1 MKSRSQQMATSILV
15 VLTSFWGRSNSVTAS
30 DSVDDSLPPAVDRPI
45 DFAADVQPILRGRC
59 YQCHTA
65 GNEEGGLN
73 LGVRGRTLE
82 GGMSGPAIQPGNS
95 RDSLMIHLVAGLDE
109 SRTMPPDEEPLTPN
123 EIGILR
129 AWIDQGANWPV
140 SAEVADARQEA
151 AREHWAFQRLRAIEP
166 PVWEEEPSEISS
178 GNETL
183 SDKTSA
189 WIRTPV
195 DAFVAQQHLA
205 RSLPRSL
212 PLKPE
217 LLVRRLTFNLTGLPP
232 TPEQI
237 EQFVG
242 QYDSAQP
249 LPAGKLIDELLAS
262 PHYGERWGRHWLDVA
277 RFAESDGQ
285 ESDEDRPQAYLY
297 RDFVIRAFN
306 EDMPYDQFLRWQIAG
321 DEYRPEN
328 EDALIA
334 TGFLTA
340 GTHSKLGD
348 SFLEEEKLFNRYN
361 ELDDVVSTIGSGV
374 LGLTLACARCHDHK
388 YDAISSRE
396 YYRLLSTFHSGDRKK
411 VKLPSGREALI
422 FKDFDAN
429 VRPTWYFRRANFYDR
444 ELEVKLGFP
453 AILLANVQAE
463 EYRQQAQVAIPNPTS
478 TLQRRALAEWL
489 VDVDGGAGPLVA
501 RVLVNRIWQQHF
513 GYGLV
518 RTSGDFGVRGDLP
531 THPDL
536 LEYLTHDF
544 VNNGWRVKR
553 LHRLILNSATWQ
565 QGQELDPEVSRTS
578 VDDPAIIDAENRYL
592 WKRTPLRLE
601 AEIIRDSMLAVS
613 GTLNRQLGGPSF
625 KPHIPAEANL
635 ARNLKGE
642 RYPTKVAD
650 GPDVRRRSV
659 YMFHKRLLPYP
670 LLQAFDRPD
679 LLVSCTVRQNT
690 TVAPQALALMNDP
703 TVRQFAS
710 DFARRLLEECG
721 DDHAAMTQRAFWLA
735 LGRPPNTLEAQQSSD
750 FMISQVQR
758 RSVRGEEDAMHQAVT
773 DFCQVVFGLNE
784 FLYVD

>member
-1 MKSRSQQMATSILV
+1 MKSRSQQSSLSV
-15 VLTSFWGRSNSVTAS
+15 LLVLTSFFGAINSLSAS
-30 DSVDDSLPPAVDRPI
+30 DSLDDSLPPAADRPI
-45 DFAADVQPILRGRC
+45 DFATDVQPILRSRC

-73 LGVRGRTLE
+73 LGVRARTLE
-82 GGMSGPAIQPGNS
+82 GGMHGPAIQPGNS
-95 RDSLMIHLVAGLDE
+95 RDSLLIHLVAGLDE
-109 SRTMPPDEEPLTPN
+109 SRTMPPDEEPLSR
-123 EIGILR
+123 EQIGILR
-129 AWIDQGANWPV
+129 AWIDQGAIWPV
-140 SAEVADARQEA
+140 SAEVADARLEKA
-151 AREHWAFQRLRAIEP
+151 GSHWAFQRLSATQTPILPDEA
-166 PVWEEEPSEISS
+166 S
-178 GNETL
+178 ETL
-183 SDKTSA
+183 KAKTTA

-195 DAFVAQQHLA
+195 DAFIAQQHLA

-249 LPAGKLIDELLAS
+249 LPASQLIDELLAS
-262 PHYGERWGRHWLDVA
+262 PHYGERWGRHWLDAA

-321 DEYRPEN
+321 DEYHPEN
-328 EDALIA
+328 DDAMIA

-361 ELDDVVSTIGSGV
+361 ELDDVVSTIGSGI

-396 YYRLLSTFHSGDRKK
+396 YYQLLSAFHSGDRKK

-422 FKDFDAN
+422 FKDFDGK

-453 AILLANVQAE
+453 AILLHNVQAE
-463 EYRQQAQVAIPNPTS
+463 EYRQQAQVAMPNSTS

-501 RVLVNRIWQQHF
+501 RVLVNRIWQHHF
-513 GYGLV
+513 GHGLV
-518 RTSGDFGVRGDLP
+518 RSSGDFGVRGDLP
-531 THPDL
+531 THPEL
-536 LEYLTHDF
+536 LEYLAHDF
-544 VNNGWRVKR
+544 VTNGWRVKR

-565 QGQELDPEVSRTS
+565 QGQESDPEVSQAL
-578 VDDPAIIDAENRYL
+578 DGEPNIIDAENRYL
-592 WKRTPLRLE
+592 WKRTPQRLE
-601 AEIIRDSMLAVS
+601 AEVIRDSMLAVS

-642 RYPTKVAD
+642 RYPTEVAD

-679 LLVSCTVRQNT
+679 LLVSCTIRQNT

-710 DFARRLLEECG
+710 NFALRLREECEN
-721 DDHAAMTQRAFWLA
+721 DHEAIVQRAFWLA
-735 LGRPPNTLEAQQSSD
+735 LGRPPSAAEAQRSTD
-750 FMISQVQR
+750 FIASQVQR
-758 RSVRGEEDAMHQAVT
+758 RSDRGDDEPTHLAVT
-773 DFCQVVFGLNE
+773 DFCQVIFGLNE